1 MIKISENR
9 TAPLQTDVTGP
20 SATQITKVEA
30 RLANTEELIDL
41 YVKHS
46 FETQTQLAEQ
56 KEEIER
62 SKKEIQTLITRDQED
77 LIKLQSL
84 EKAHFQL
91 KAKEEEIAGLE
102 VKVESLIAE
111 LQTLE
116 SSSAYKGKDT
126 ETLQA

>member
-41 YVKHS
+41 YVEHS

>member
-1 MIKISENR
+1 MIKISENW

-20 SATQITKVEA
+20 SATQITKVEV

-41 YVKHS
+41 YVEHS
-46 FETQTQLAEQ
+46 FETQTQLAEE

-62 SKKEIQTLITRDQED
+62 SKKEIQTLIIRDQED

-102 VKVESLIAE
+102 VKVKSLIAE

>member
-20 SATQITKVEA
+20 SATQITKVEV

-41 YVKHS
+41 YVEHS

>member
-1 MIKISENR
+1 MIKISENW

-20 SATQITKVEA
+20 SATQITKVEV

-41 YVKHS
+41 YVEHS

>member
-20 SATQITKVEA
+20 SATQITKVEV

-41 YVKHS
+41 YVEHS

-62 SKKEIQTLITRDQED
+62 SKKEIQTLITKGSGGPDQTP
-77 LIKLQSL
+77 
-84 EKAHFQL
+84 
-91 KAKEEEIAGLE
+91 
-102 VKVESLIAE
+102 ESGE
-111 LQTLE
+111 GPFSTK
-116 SSSAYKGKDT
+116 SKGGGNSRIRSQGRILDSRIT
-126 ETLQA
+126 NS